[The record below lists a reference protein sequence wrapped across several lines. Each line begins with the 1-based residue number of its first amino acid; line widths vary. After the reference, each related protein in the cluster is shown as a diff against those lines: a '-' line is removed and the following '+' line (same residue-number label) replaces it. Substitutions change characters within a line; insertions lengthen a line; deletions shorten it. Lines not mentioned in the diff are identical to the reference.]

1 MTDHKLLACVALL
14 AAPLAAQ
21 QFQTELARDVLR
33 QKPIHHRHS
42 AVAGDLNGDGLVDLV
57 FGRDPNGFNQEVL
70 FLNQGQ
76 HFTRASLGVLP
87 GSSGRATLADVD
99 GDGDLDMIEGN
110 GGLRLL
116 ENDGNGSM
124 TDISATHLPGF
135 VSAFG
140 RAAANDIDNDGDLDI
155 ILPVGK
161 ILTNDGNG
169 VFTDVTAT
177 HLFTTGF
184 SISLEPTIADFD
196 GDGDD
201 DLVLM
206 TGLHR
211 NDGNGVFTHDPN
223 ANAGHSYG
231 EQPAAFDA
239 DMDGDID
246 MLTLGGRFFENDGNG
261 IFTELANVLPGP
273 EPGQPVPWVVGGYGD
288 LNGDGVWDMLI
299 TPYSSVF
306 GDVPSWVAND
316 GTGGFPIGQAQPL
329 PCEHRRLHD
338 TLVADLDSDGD
349 NDLIITDGQALAPSP
364 AEVLFNDGSGSFFNA
379 TQLGG
384 LWTPRTYGRV
394 VVDIDSDGDEDVI
407 AGTVVHQNDGNGML
421 SPAYLPYGM
430 SAVTVADFNGDGL
443 ADTVGS
449 DSLWFAQGSLN
460 FTQGA
465 PLVAANERI
474 FEAVATDLDFDGD
487 HDLLI
492 LAGAY
497 ATPATLRVLMNDGSG
512 TLTQGNLAGMGLSMP
527 DPSALAVGDFTGDG
541 IEDLAFGFYGT
552 FIFGGTPMRLFENDG
567 TGQFQQLPMPT
578 SQWAV
583 RNLHVADFE
592 GDGDLDIVTDSPNL
606 PILHINNGNGQF
618 SVQTL
623 SQMGGHFLRPDD
635 VDFDGD
641 VDLWTNGIGWPE
653 LYVNDGSNTFTLDPS
668 RVDPDQAPDSAP
680 EFVLIDLDRDG
691 DKDVLTVAETFYTQ
705 IQYHVP
711 MWNHTRHLRAPHLS
725 NIGGSVDLFVSAIE
739 AQPAPPIA
747 FVGVS
752 EQATQVP
759 LGELGLLGIDLA
771 SALIFP
777 ATMTNGAAE
786 LNLAVPNDGTLLG
799 LELHAQAL
807 LATTTTLRLTNTV
820 TTTITP

>member
-1 MTDHKLLACVALL
+1 MNSHKLLACATLL

-33 QKPIHHRHS
+33 QKPIHNRHS
-42 AVAGDLNGDGLVDLV
+42 AVAGDLNGDGLIDLV
-57 FGRDPNGFNQEVL
+57 FGRDINGFNEEVL

-76 HFTRASLGVLP
+76 YFTKTSLGVLP
-87 GSSGRATLADVD
+87 GSSGRATLADID
-99 GDGDLDMIEGN
+99 GDGDLDIIEGH

-116 ENDGNGSM
+116 ENDGNGAM

-140 RAAANDIDNDGDLDI
+140 RAAANDIDSDGDLDI

-177 HLFTTGF
+177 QLISTGF
-184 SISLEPTIADFD
+184 SISLEPTMADFD

-211 NDGNGVFTHDPN
+211 NDGNGVFTLSPN
-223 ANAGHSYG
+223 ANVSHNYG
-231 EQPAAFDA
+231 EQPTAFDA

-246 MLTLGGRFFENDGNG
+246 MLTRSGRFFANDGNG
-261 IFTELANVLPGP
+261 IFTELANVLPGA

-288 LNGDGVWDMLI
+288 LNGDGAWDLLI

-338 TLVADLDSDGD
+338 TLVTDLDSDGD
-349 NDLIITDGQALAPSP
+349 NDLIITDGQALTPSP
-364 AEVLFNDGSGSFFNA
+364 AEVLFNNGSGNFFNA

-384 LWTPRTYGRV
+384 LRTPRTYGRI

-407 AGTVVHQNDGNGML
+407 AGTIVHLNDGKGGLTQAN
-421 SPAYLPYGM
+421 LPYGM
-430 SAVTVADFNGDGL
+430 SAIAVADFNGDGL

-449 DSLWFAQGSLN
+449 NSLWFAQGSLN
-460 FTQGA
+460 FMQSA
-465 PLVAANERI
+465 LIVAANERI
-474 FEAVATDLDFDGD
+474 IEAVATDLDSDGD
-487 HDLLI
+487 QDLLI
-492 LAGAY
+492 IAGAY
-497 ATPATLRVLMNDGSG
+497 ATPATLRVLTNVGFG
-512 TLTQGNLAGMGLSMP
+512 TFTQGNLASMGLSMP
-527 DPSALAVGDFTGDG
+527 NPSAIAVGDFTGDG

-552 FIFGGTPMRLFENDG
+552 FIFGGNPMRLFENDG
-567 TGQFQQLPMPT
+567 AGQFQQLPMPI

-583 RNLHVADFE
+583 SNLHVADFE

-606 PILHINNGNGQF
+606 PILHLNNGNGQF

-623 SQMGGHFLRPDD
+623 SQMGGHVLRPDD

-653 LYVNDGSNTFTLDPS
+653 LYINDGSNTFTLDPS
-668 RVDPDQAPDSAP
+668 RVDPDQAHDSAP

-711 MWNHTRHLRAPHLS
+711 MWNHVQQLRAPNLS
-725 NIGGSVDLFVSAIE
+725 TIGGTLDLIVSAIE
-739 AQPAPPIA
+739 ATPAPTITFIGVSTQPAQIP
-747 FVGVS
+747 
-752 EQATQVP
+752 VP
-759 LGELGLLGIDLA
+759 ELGLLGIHLPTA
-771 SALIFP
+771 FVF
-777 ATMTNGAAE
+777 AAGMSTDTVE
-786 LNLAVPNDGTLLG
+786 HNLPIPNDTNLLG
-799 LELHAQAL
+799 LDLHAQAL
-807 LATTTTLRLTNTV
+807 LATPTTTRLTNTA